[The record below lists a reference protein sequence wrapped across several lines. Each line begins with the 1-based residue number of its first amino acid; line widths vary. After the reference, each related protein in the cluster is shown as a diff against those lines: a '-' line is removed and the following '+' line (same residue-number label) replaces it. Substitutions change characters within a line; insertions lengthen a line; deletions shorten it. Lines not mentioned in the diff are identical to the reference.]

1 MNFVYKAATAAGLM
15 GSDNEIRQ
23 KYVQHIEEYGI
34 EYATTEEHEYR
45 YQIFSQKHTEI
56 ENHNSGS
63 HSFTLGHNKFSTWA
77 SGEMEKLFAKK
88 VIKNKKQGPN
98 EEPKWVFKD
107 SDNQGIDWRKKGV
120 VS

>member
-34 EYATTEEHEYR
+34 EYATTDEHEYR
-45 YQIFSQKHTEI
+45 YQIFSQKHAEI

-63 HSFTLGHNKFSTWA
+63 HSFTLGHNKFSTWTNHEYKRVL
-77 SGEMEKLFAKK
+77 GY
-88 VIKNKKQGPN
+88 IG
-98 EEPKWVFKD
+98 
-107 SDNQGIDWRKKGV
+107 G
-120 VS
+120 